1 MILTVCV
8 VILTLFLVAKRWKTK
23 KQGLLNF
30 VVSLEVVAI
39 LWEGLFFINNR
50 LLFDNQIKKIN
61 VGDAGRVEK
70 LEVRGGGFKGKYEI
84 EVPKR
89 KLTERELDKLFDQ
102 AYREIQRT
110 YLGHNKDASRVT
122 EDLDLK
128 ETYLDGLVN
137 ANWKADNDCVSSSG
151 KVENTRLK
159 RKKKVNL
166 RATLR
171 CEGEEML
178 EDFQVYIYPV
188 DLKTKEGLK
197 KSIESELTKLQQKK
211 DTREFIKLPGMLG
224 NVKLKWYEQDDY
236 KGFIVGVMGLI
247 LLVLYPFIELEKT
260 LREKKYR
267 EQKYK
272 EDYPRILQ
280 KLAMFVECGI
290 SVRRSFCLIRD
301 SYVRGDRGGKRDGFE
316 VIKRAAK
323 QLENGVSELEVYRRI
338 GTETEN
344 RDFKKLS
351 YLLCQNLKG
360 GNEALIAVLE
370 REVRDAIDRERIE
383 IKTRGEM
390 ISTKLI
396 LPLMLMLFMVM
407 LILVVPGIWGINI

>member
-23 KQGLLNF
+23 KRKLIKL
-30 VVSLEVVAI
+30 VVSLEVIAI
-39 LWEGLFFINNR
+39 LWEGIFYINNR
-50 LLFDNQIKKIN
+50 LLFDNRIKKIN
-61 VGDAGRVEK
+61 VQEPGRVEK

-89 KLTERELDKLFDQ
+89 KLTKRELEKLFDLT
-102 AYREIQRT
+102 YEEILKT
-110 YLGHNKDASRVT
+110 YLGQNKEASKVT
-122 EDLDLK
+122 DDLVLK
-128 ETYLDGLVN
+128 DTYLNGLVS
-137 ANWKADNDCVSSSG
+137 ANWKADSECISSSG
-151 KVENTRLK
+151 KVDNARLK
-159 RKKKVNL
+159 RKKKVSL
-166 RATLR
+166 RVTLR
-171 CEGEEML
+171 CDGEEML
-178 EDFQVYIYPV
+178 EDFVVYVYPV
-188 DLKTKEGLK
+188 NLETKEGLK
-197 KSIESELTKLQQKK
+197 KSIESELTRLQQEKNS
-211 DTREFIKLPGMLG
+211 REFLQLPGKLG
-224 NVKLKWYEQDDY
+224 KVKLKWCEQTDY
-236 KGFIVGVMGLI
+236 KGFVIGVMGLI
-247 LLVLYPFIELEKT
+247 LLVLYPFIEVEKA

-290 SVRRSFCLIRD
+290 SVRRSFFLIRD
-301 SYVRGDRGGKRDGFE
+301 SYVRGDRGGNRDGFE

-338 GTETEN
+338 GTETES

-360 GNEALIAVLE
+360 GNEALITVLE
-370 REVRDAIDRERIE
+370 REVRDAIDRERLE

-396 LPLMLMLFMVM
+396 LPLMIMLFMVM